1 MINKTQKLNPKL
13 FDLQIEQEA
22 IRDGFGRGLVTAGET
37 NEQVVALCADL
48 TESTRIEAFA
58 KKFPDRFIQVG
69 VAEQNLVT
77 VASGLATMGKIPFA
91 ASYAMFSPGRNWEQ
105 IRTTICYNNVPVK
118 IVGAHAGVSVGPD
131 GGTHQAIED
140 MALMRVLPRMTVVVP
155 ADSLEAE
162 KATLALADSGGPAYI
177 RLARNKSAVITT
189 EASPFELGRAEVLFD
204 SDEPAALIIA
214 CGQMVYFSLLAAK
227 KLEAEGVAVSVINLH
242 TIKPLDKATVIKYA
256 RQAGAVVTVEEHQVA
271 GGMGGAVAEMLAAE
285 APVPVEFLGIQD
297 QFGQSGEPGELLEHY
312 SLGVKDIIMAVKKV
326 IERKN
331 V

>member
-1 MINKTQKLNPKL
+1 M
-13 FDLQIEQEA
+13 EQEA